1 MAVYETYSKRQKKL
15 RGELPDVYTYDEI
28 PQALR
33 IQIVQIIL
41 DVLGD
46 KRANHYSYEI
56 EKNIDFAYN
65 TVISVLRKEM
75 ACFRLPHNK
84 EGSITNTEELTTFLL
99 RVPSA
104 DDFLSATEL
113 VCLVIESTASKYNY
127 RNERNA
133 NFIAKDAIDEINAR
147 FKEHGV
153 GYEYDG
159 EIIRIDAEL
168 VHAEAVK
175 PALSLLR
182 DARYQGAEDEFLK
195 AYAHYRKGD
204 NKEALNEALKALE
217 STMKTI
223 CDKRGWTYAKTDTAS
238 KLLKV
243 CFDNTLIPAFW
254 ESHFSALRS
263 TLEAGV
269 PTGRNKLSGHGQG
282 GSPTTVPDHLA
293 GYILHMTASAIVFL
307 IKAEK
312 ELP

>member
-1 MAVYETYSKRQKKL
+1 MPVYETFKKRQQKL
-15 RGELPDVYTYDEI
+15 RGELPDVYTYDLI
-28 PQALR
+28 PQKLR
-33 IQIVQIIL
+33 VQIVQILL
-41 DVLGD
+41 DALGD
-46 KRANHYSYEI
+46 PESGYSGQIKSNI
-56 EKNIDFAYN
+56 EQAYGAI
-65 TVISVLRKEM
+65 VHVLRREM
-75 ACFRLPHNK
+75 ACFRLPHNIEIGHLPIHK
-84 EGSITNTEELTTFLL
+84 ELCSFLL
-99 RVPSA
+99 NVSSA
-104 DDFLSATEL
+104 DDFLSAAEL
-113 VCLVIESTASKYNY
+113 ACRVIEGVAGDYNY
-127 RNERNA
+127 RRMHSYNSVV
-133 NFIAKDAIDEINAR
+133 KDAIDEINAR

-182 DARYQGAEDEFLK
+182 DALYKGAEDEFLK

-223 CDKRGWTYAKTDTAS
+223 CDKRAWTYAKTDTAS

-243 CFDNTLIPAFW
+243 CFDNDLIPAFW

-282 GSPTTVPDHLA
+282 GSPTTVPDHIA
-293 GYILHMTASAIVFL
+293 GYVLHMTASAIVFL